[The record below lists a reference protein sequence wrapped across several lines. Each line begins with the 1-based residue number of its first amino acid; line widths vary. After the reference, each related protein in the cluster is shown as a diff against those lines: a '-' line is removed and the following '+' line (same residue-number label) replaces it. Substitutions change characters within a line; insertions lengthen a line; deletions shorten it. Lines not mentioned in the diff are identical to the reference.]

1 MIPSNELVNKWLKAA
16 EASEQPRF
24 IAFAALAAAWG
35 AQQEREACA
44 EICYGLG
51 NDSSID
57 DLAYEAFREAE
68 ETIRARGE
76 VQP

>member
-1 MIPSNELVNKWLKAA
+1 MRK
-16 EASEQPRF
+16 
-24 IAFAALAAAWG
+24 
-35 AQQEREACA
+35 ACA
-44 EICYGLG
+44 EVCYTLG

-76 VQP
+76 VKP